1 MMLWLVVI
9 ALAPIVLI
17 ALVLT
22 AFNLTG
28 TAWLAVLIASVIGAI
43 ISVWAAQRLMV
54 MAASASPQTQ
64 TNANSAQVAAAATT
78 TSSTALEL
86 LLDKSLPIWQR
97 HIDYADD
104 QSTAAVAGLSTLFG
118 QLAEHLSHAATIS
131 SSSNQH
137 GEQQVVDVIRSSSNR
152 LTEAISALRETQSSR
167 AAMLEQMHHLENY
180 TTELSDMA
188 ADVVVIAKNT
198 NLLALNAAIE
208 AARAGDSGRGFSVV
222 ADEVRSLSIRSQETA
237 TKMTEK
243 VGLVNEA
250 IETTFTTA
258 QQAMEQESQQIYQ
271 TEQCIDEVTSHFTD
285 IVVALEQ
292 QSRDLLNDSEEVR
305 NAISGVIMELQFQDR
320 VSQVLQTIKGN
331 LADLASLVA
340 QFQTSPDEATKL
352 DVDAWLSNMTQRY
365 TMIEQHHIHS
375 GEQRAKEED
384 DDITFF

>member
-9 ALAPIVLI
+9 ALAPIALI
-17 ALVLT
+17 ALVLA

-28 TAWLAVLIASVIGAI
+28 TAWLAVLIAGVIGAV
-43 ISVWAAQRLMV
+43 ISVWAAQRLMA
-54 MAASASPQTQ
+54 MAAAASAQSQA
-64 TNANSAQVAAAATT
+64 NANRAQTAAAATS
-78 TSSTALEL
+78 TSSAALEQ
-86 LLDKSLPIWQR
+86 LLDKSLPIWQG

-118 QLAEHLSHAATIS
+118 QLAERLSHAAAIS

-152 LTEAISALRETQSSR
+152 LAEAISALRETQSSR
-167 AAMLEQMHHLENY
+167 AAMLEQMRHLENY

-258 QQAMEQESQQIYQ
+258 QQAMEQEYQQIHQ

-292 QSRDLLNDSEEVR
+292 QSRELLNDSEEVR

-340 QFQTSPDEATKL
+340 QFQTSPDAATKL

-375 GEQRAKEED
+375 GGNQAQEED
-384 DDITFF
+384 DGVTFF